1 MKTCSTADL
10 LLSIVPAACRVWLP
24 HIILIRDSPLG
35 TPVYLGLDRV
45 ASSDCFVLYTY
56 TYQTEVRVIFDIRY
70 SILNI
75 EYQPDG
81 YWIFKIS
88 LKK

>member
-1 MKTCSTADL
+1 MYYINKLPYYCESSHCHKLNTIVNYHLEYCLICIVCLLKQMLHTHCHKTHQD
-10 LLSIVPAACRVWLP
+10 
-24 HIILIRDSPLG
+24 H
-35 TPVYLGLDRV
+35 
-45 ASSDCFVLYTY
+45 
-56 TYQTEVRVIFDIRY
+56 QTEVRVIFDIRY

-75 EYQPDG
+75 EYPPDG